1 MRLPLYQLKIDQS
14 FVRDIVILS
23 SDQAI
28 VLTIIAMAHTLN
40 QYVIAEGIETAEV
53 AKTTS
58 K

>member
-40 QYVIAEGIETAEV
+40 QYVIAEGIETAE
-53 AKTTS
+53 
-58 K
+58 